1 MQCIAFHLGEQR
13 YALALRDIV
22 EVLPLLNLRVLPHAP
37 AYVSGVL
44 NYRGQIVP
52 VIDLCQ
58 LTIQQPCQQRMSSRL
73 LMVRVQL
80 AKGVPRLVGLLVER
94 AVSTL
99 TLDPQQLNDM
109 PVRLANSPYLD
120 RLCSGSP
127 DMLQLIQLS
136 HLLGAEVLD
145 SLYHEANE
153 LS

>member
-22 EVLPLLNLRVLPHAP
+22 EVLPLLNLRALPHAP
-37 AYVSGVL
+37 AYVGGLL

-52 VIDLCQ
+52 VLDLCQ

-80 AKGVPRLVGLLVER
+80 AKGQPRLVGVLVER
-94 AVSTL
+94 AVGTL
-99 TLDPQQLNDM
+99 TLDPQQLNAM
-109 PVRLANSPYLD
+109 PLRLDNSPYLD
-120 RLCSGSP
+120 RLCTDSP
-127 DMLQLIQLS
+127 DMLQLIQLA
-136 HLLGAEVLD
+136 HLLGADVLD
-145 SLYHEANE
+145 SLYPEANE